1 MPRSLLKEVVIA
13 GAARTPTGKFVGALA
28 GVPATELGAVAI
40 RAAIERSGAAAGDI
54 DYTYMGNMLS
64 AGLGQT
70 PARQAAVGAG
80 IPATTSAM
88 TVNKACA
95 SGLASVMLAAQAV
108 QLGEADRV
116 VAGGMENM
124 SAAPHL
130 LMNSRTGQRLG
141 DAKLV
146 DHMIHDGLWCPFE
159 NRHMG
164 GSAEAIARKFE
175 LGRDE
180 LDEFALRSQR
190 RASAAVAGGEFD
202 DEIAPVPLP
211 GGGSGTRGGRERA
224 RGGPGKGEQGRGATS
239 DEGSGYLKRDEPPRA
254 DTTIERLRSLKPVF
268 EDTGCVTA
276 GNSSGIADGA
286 AAVVV
291 TSAGAASPP
300 PSTPVARIN
309 GYAHAANEP
318 GWLFDAPPA
327 AVARLLGRTGERI
340 GDFDLI
346 EVNEA
351 FAAQVVANGRAL
363 GWDLERVNVWGGAI
377 ALGHPIGASGARIL
391 VTLLYG
397 LRRTGGRKGLAVI
410 CHAGGGAMAT
420 SVERI

>member
-1 MPRSLLKEVVIA
+1 MPRPLLKEVLIA
-13 GAARTPTGKFVGALA
+13 GAARTPTGKFGGGLSQ
-28 GVPATELGAVAI
+28 VPAPQLGAVAI
-40 RAAIERSGAAAGDI
+40 RAAIDRSGLGPGDI

-70 PARQAAVGAG
+70 PARQAAIAAG

-95 SGLASVMLAAQAV
+95 SGMASVVLAAQAI
-108 QLGEADRV
+108 QLGEASAV

-130 LMNSRTGQRLG
+130 LMNSRTGLRLG
-141 DAKLV
+141 DATLK
-146 DHMIHDGLWCPFE
+146 DHMVHDGLWCPFE

-164 GSAEAIARKFE
+164 GSAEAIARKFGLARE
-175 LGRDE
+175 E
-180 LDEFALRSQR
+180 LDRFALRSQQ
-190 RASAAVAGGEFD
+190 RAGAAVAEGAFD
-202 DEIAPVPLP
+202 EEIVPVAIPA
-211 GGGSGTRGGRERA
+211 SSR
-224 RGGPGKGEQGRGATS
+224 KGVPSTIA
-239 DEGSGYLKRDEPPRA
+239 RDESPRPETSIEKLGSLPPA
-254 DTTIERLRSLKPVF
+254 F
-268 EDTGCVTA
+268 EEGGCVTA

-291 TSAGAASPP
+291 VAGDAAGRTHSGGR
-300 PSTPVARIN
+300 SGSGPVARIT

-327 AVARLLGRTGERI
+327 AVARLLERTGDRLE
-340 GDFDLI
+340 DFDLI

-351 FAAQVVANGRAL
+351 FAAQVVANGRSL
-363 GWDLERVNVWGGAI
+363 GWDEDRVNLWGGAI

-391 VTLLYG
+391 VTLVHG
-397 LRRTGGRKGLAVI
+397 LQRTGGRKGLAVI
-410 CHAGGGAMAT
+410 CHAGGGAMAM

>member
-1 MPRSLLKEVVIA
+1 MPRPLLKQVLIA
-13 GAARTPTGKFVGALA
+13 GAARTPTGKFGGGLSQ
-28 GVPATELGAVAI
+28 VPAPQLGAVAI
-40 RAAIERSGAAAGDI
+40 KAAIDRSGLEPDAI

-64 AGLGQT
+64 AGLGQA
-70 PARQAAVGAG
+70 PARQAAIAAG
-80 IPATTSAM
+80 IPSTTSAM

-95 SGLASVMLAAQAV
+95 SGMASVVLAAQAV
-108 QLGEADRV
+108 QLGEASAV

-130 LMNSRTGQRLG
+130 LMNSRTGLRLG
-141 DAKLV
+141 DATLK
-146 DHMIHDGLWCPFE
+146 DHMVHDGLWCPFE

-164 GSAEAIARKFE
+164 GSAEAIARKFGLTRE
-175 LGRDE
+175 E
-180 LDEFALRSQR
+180 LDRFALRSQQ
-190 RASAAVAGGEFD
+190 RAGAAVAEGTFD
-202 DEIAPVPLP
+202 EEIAPVTITA
-211 GGGSGTRGGRERA
+211 SNR
-224 RGGPGKGEQGRGATS
+224 KGVPSTVA
-239 DEGSGYLKRDEPPRA
+239 RDESPRPDTSIEKLGSLPPA
-254 DTTIERLRSLKPVF
+254 F
-268 EDTGCVTA
+268 EEGGCVTA

-291 TSAGAASPP
+291 VAGDAAGRARASGPI
-300 PSTPVARIN
+300 ARIT

-327 AVARLLGRTGERI
+327 AVARLLDRTGDRLE
-340 GDFDLI
+340 DFDLI

-351 FAAQVVANGRAL
+351 FAAQVVANGKSL
-363 GWDLERVNVWGGAI
+363 GWDEHRVNLWGGAI

-391 VTLLYG
+391 VTLVHG

-410 CHAGGGAMAT
+410 CHAGGGAMAM